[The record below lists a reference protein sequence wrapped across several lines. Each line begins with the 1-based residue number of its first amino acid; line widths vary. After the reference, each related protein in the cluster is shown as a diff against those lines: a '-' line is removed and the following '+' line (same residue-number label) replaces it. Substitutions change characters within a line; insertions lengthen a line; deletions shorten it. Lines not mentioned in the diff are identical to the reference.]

1 MIENT
6 ITDYSGGQASV
17 KKYLNTNPKQ
27 IQIKEKTVTWI
38 VKNCRPFEIVKDP
51 ALVEAFN
58 IADPKV
64 SLPGPDLVKKEVT
77 NLEIKHTKQFFEEMK
92 HIKWIA
98 FT

>member
-6 ITDYSGGQASV
+6 ITDYSGVQASV
-17 KKYLNTNPKQ
+17 KKFLNT
-27 IQIKEKTVTWI
+27 
-38 VKNCRPFEIVKDP
+38 EIVKDP

-77 NLEIKHTKQFFEEMK
+77 NLEIKHTKQFIEEMK
-92 HIKWIA
+92 HVKWIA